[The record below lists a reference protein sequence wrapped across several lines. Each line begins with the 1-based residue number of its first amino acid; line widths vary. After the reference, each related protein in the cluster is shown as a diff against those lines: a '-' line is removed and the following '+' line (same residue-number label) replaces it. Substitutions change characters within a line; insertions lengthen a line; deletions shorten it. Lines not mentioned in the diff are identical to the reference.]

1 MANPSV
7 MYTRTRSTMN
17 LGAILSG
24 KISSSLVTNT
34 VAYET
39 NIWKS
44 AIVMTI
50 AIPWSIVPV
59 NSKAGVGFFSSTSV

>member
-1 MANPSV
+1 
-7 MYTRTRSTMN
+7 MYTRTKSAMN

-24 KISSSLVTNT
+24 KIISSLVTNT
-34 VAYET
+34 VAYDT
-39 NIWKS
+39 NSCKS